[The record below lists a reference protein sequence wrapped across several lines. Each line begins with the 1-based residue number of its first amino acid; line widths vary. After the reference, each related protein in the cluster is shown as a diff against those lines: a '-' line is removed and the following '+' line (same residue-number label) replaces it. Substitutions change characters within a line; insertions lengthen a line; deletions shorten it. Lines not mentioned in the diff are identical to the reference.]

1 MELNITSTKN
11 EKIKDVL
18 QLLDKSQLR
27 SERGVFIVEGARELN
42 HCINKGYQI
51 ECAFYNPD
59 ICSKQF
65 IGILEGIS
73 NKIYSVSEHVYA
85 KLAYRD
91 KTEGIVAVVKSKS
104 LSLNDIKLSEEPL
117 ILVIESVE
125 KPGNLGALLR
135 TADACNVDAVLVCDP
150 LTDIYNPNIIR
161 SSIGAVFTKQI
172 VVCDN
177 KEALD
182 WLKKNN
188 IKIFTAQLQDSEW
201 YYNTD
206 MVQASAIIMGS
217 EANGLSNFWR
227 EHSDRKIKIPMLGD
241 LDSLNVSTSAAILC
255 YEAGR
260 QRENK

>member
-18 QLLDKSQLR
+18 QLLDKSKLR
-27 SERGVFIVEGARELN
+27 RERGVFIVEGERELN

-51 ECAFYNPD
+51 DSAFYNPD
-59 ICSKQF
+59 ICSEQF

-91 KTEGIVAVVKSKS
+91 KTEGVIAVVKSKS
-104 LSLNDIKLSEEPL
+104 LSLNDIKLSKEPL

-177 KEALD
+177 KDALD

-201 YYNTD
+201 YYNTN

-227 EHSDRKIKIPMLGD
+227 DHSDRKIKIPMLGD

-255 YEAGR
+255 YDAVR
-260 QRENK
+260 QRENI